1 MGLNGLLRKEAC
13 GGKLSKTSGNNSWR
27 ISENPASLH
36 GNEKQTEPILPVA
49 V

>member
-1 MGLNGLLRKEAC
+1 MGLIGLLEKDAC
-13 GGKLSKTSGNNSWR
+13 SGKPSKASGNNSWR

-36 GNEKQTEPILPVA
+36 GNGKQTQPILPVA